1 MYIYKTTN
9 LINGKIYVG
18 QHYGRRKNYLG
29 SGTLLLKSIKKYGR
43 ENFSNEILE
52 YCEKIEHLDDREK
65 FWIKELDSTNPEIGY
80 NISIGG
86 TGIDAKI
93 VSKILTGRKFSETH
107 KENISKSHADVSGE
121 KNPMYGK
128 KHTEETILKIKQK
141 NKEWYENVGYSEEQI
156 INMKIRSKGRNNSNY
171 NPTAILQYDMNDI
184 FIQEWK
190 DLFSLKEYGLNSK
203 LISRVCRGQR
213 KTAFGFKWK
222 FKKEQIN

>member
-9 LINGKIYVG
+9 LINGKIYIG
-18 QHYGRRKNYLG
+18 QHYGIRKNYLG
-29 SGTLLLKSIKKYGR
+29 SGTLLLKSIKEYGR

-52 YCEKIEHLDDREK
+52 YCEKLEHLDDREK
-65 FWIKELDSTNPEIGY
+65 FWIKELDSTNPDIGY
-80 NISIGG
+80 NIAIGG
-86 TGIDAKI
+86 TGIDTKI
-93 VSKILTGRKFSETH
+93 ANKILTGRKLSETH
-107 KENISKSHADVSGE
+107 KENICKAHADVSGE

-171 NPTAILQYDMNDI
+171 NPTSILQYDMNDI
-184 FIQEWK
+184 FIEEWK
-190 DLFSLKEYGLNSK
+190 DLLSLKENGFNSK

-222 FKKEQIN
+222 FKDD